1 MARESQSLTNDLAL
15 TTNTSQALH
24 RLSKNLRALLRNMAG
39 EPDDQDLPSNS
50 QPEDAESE
58 NTNIEPDFKA
68 LIQALNLDVLDERD
82 DWALER
88 ECEIARLEEENEE
101 LRRQLGIDE
110 SSLEENGI
118 KVDKEAA
125 AQYGSHL
132 IFGNRKRS
140 GSGTGSA
147 SGSVIGG
154 SSNGDRGSNGI
165 GMGMGIN
172 LTAEGFPQR
181 SAVSSFMVGE
191 SFQPQQ
197 QHHQQQQQQQLG
209 GGAPLQRAMELA
221 PGMRMQGRRV
231 PMFPRGGGG
240 GRGGGN
246 PGSHLWSQQ
255 QPPPMPDRPWQQG
268 STLDLNR

>member
-1 MARESQSLTNDLAL
+1 
-15 TTNTSQALH
+15 
-24 RLSKNLRALLRNMAG
+24 MAG
-39 EPDDQDLPSNS
+39 EPDDLDLPSSS
-50 QPEDAESE
+50 QNQTEDAESE
-58 NTNIEPDFKA
+58 NTNIETDFKA
-68 LIQALNLDVLDERD
+68 LIQALDSGVLDERD

-125 AQYGSHL
+125 ARYGSHL
-132 IFGNRKRS
+132 ILANRKRS
-140 GSGTGSA
+140 GSGSGSGSA
-147 SGSVIGG
+147 SGSVVGG
-154 SSNGDRGSNGI
+154 NSNGDRGSNG
-165 GMGMGIN
+165 MGMGIN
-172 LTAEGFPQR
+172 IGAEGFPQR
-181 SAVSSFMVGE
+181 SAASSFMVGE

-197 QHHQQQQQQQLG
+197 QQHQQQQQQQQLG

-268 STLDLNR
+268 STLDINR

>member
-1 MARESQSLTNDLAL
+1 
-15 TTNTSQALH
+15 
-24 RLSKNLRALLRNMAG
+24 MAG
-39 EPDDQDLPSNS
+39 ELHDPDLPSNS
-50 QPEDAESE
+50 QNPTEDAESE

-68 LIQALNLDVLDERD
+68 LIEALDPDVLDERD

-88 ECEIARLEEENEE
+88 ECEIARLEEENEM

-110 SSLEENGI
+110 SSLQENGI
-118 KVDKEAA
+118 RVDKEAA
-125 AQYGSHL
+125 ARYGSHL
-132 IFGNRKRS
+132 ILTNRKRS

-147 SGSVIGG
+147 SGSVVSG

-172 LTAEGFPQR
+172 IGAEGFPQR
-181 SAVSSFMVGE
+181 SAASSFMVGE
-191 SFQPQQ
+191 TFQPQQ
-197 QHHQQQQQQQLG
+197 QQHQQQQQQQLG

-246 PGSHLWSQQ
+246 LGSHLWSQQ
-255 QPPPMPDRPWQQG
+255 QPLPMPDRPWQQG
-268 STLDLNR
+268 STLDLI